1 MDGAASAD
9 ELPKKSGTQPP
20 GVLLAIVVVTR
31 TPVRWRAEILA
42 GQSPIT
48 LQTEFLHPLSDDL
61 EIVSRSGSGHGS
73 SF

>member
-1 MDGAASAD
+1 MSCASAD
-9 ELPKKSGTQPP
+9 ELPKKSGTEEP
-20 GVLLAIVVVTR
+20 GVVFAIVVVTHS
-31 TPVRWRAEILA
+31 PIGWRAEVLTS
-42 GQSPIT
+42 QCSST

>member
-1 MDGAASAD
+1 MLRLSGRASEVERNGGAGGRLCDCCHA
-9 ELPKKSGTQPP
+9 QPDWLAAE
-20 GVLLAIVVVTR
+20 VLTS
-31 TPVRWRAEILA
+31 
-42 GQSPIT
+42 QCSST